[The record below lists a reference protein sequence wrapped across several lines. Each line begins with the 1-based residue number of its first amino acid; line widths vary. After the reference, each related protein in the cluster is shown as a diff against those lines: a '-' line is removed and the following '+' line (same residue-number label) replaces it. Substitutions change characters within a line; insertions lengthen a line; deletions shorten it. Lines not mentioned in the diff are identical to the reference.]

1 MTLMDRRAFLNRGAA
16 FAGAGLFSAGAVETL
31 MNRQALAKHSR
42 GGRNPYGSLRPTR
55 DRTTGR
61 EILALPPGFEYVT
74 FGYIGSTMSDGNL
87 TPLALDGMAAFP
99 HPSDRKLVR
108 LIRNHEDRNPAGAG
122 SNPARPDEAA
132 EVYDATAGGGTS
144 TLDFDPRRGRLVQ
157 DFISLKGS
165 IVNCAG
171 GYAYGYA
178 GWITGEET
186 VSTFGE
192 RHGYTFF
199 VPVTRGP
206 EDSKGSEPLV
216 PMGRFSHEAVATDQ
230 RTGIVY
236 QTDDPG
242 SGVGA
247 GFHRYIPKNRRN
259 LRAGGK
265 LQMLGIRGRPQADLR
280 EGQTVGADLPVS
292 WFDIEDVNPEVADNR
307 QPTSIYAQGYGQ
319 GGAKFNRL
327 EGCWWDGEGSIYFAS
342 TSGGDV
348 KNGDVNAD
356 GYAEGYGQIWRY
368 RRSGVGHEG
377 RNGHDNYNGHGNH
390 GHRGGE
396 LTLIYESDGAE
407 ALDSPDNLCVTPR
420 GGLILCED
428 DASSDSDLNRNAPG
442 ITDVNRLIGFSRN
455 GGVFEFAVNRLNDSE
470 LAGATFSPDGKTLF
484 VNIFGD
490 SAGTVNPYTSN
501 EGMTIAI
508 TGPWGKGP
516 L

>member
-1 MTLMDRRAFLNRGAA
+1 VSSLRERGPSPEMKTMDRRAFLGRGAA

-31 MNRQALAKHSR
+31 TNRRALAKSSR
-42 GGRNPYGSLRPTR
+42 GSGSPYGPVSPTA
-55 DRTTGR
+55 DRATGR
-61 EILALPPGFEYVT
+61 EILALPRGFQYTT
-74 FGYIGSTMSDGNL
+74 FGYIGSRMADGNI

-99 HPSDRKLVR
+99 HPTDRHLVR
-108 LIRNHEDRNPAGAG
+108 LIRNHEDRNAAGAG
-122 SNPARPDEAA
+122 SNPVLAEEAA
-132 EVYDATAGGGTS
+132 DVYDATAGGGTS
-144 TLDFDPRRGRLVQ
+144 TLDYDPRSGQLAQ
-157 DFISLKGS
+157 DFVSLKGTV
-165 IVNCAG
+165 VNCAG
-171 GYAYGYA
+171 GYALGYS

-186 VSTFGE
+186 VSTFGKP
-192 RHGYTFF
+192 HGYAFF
-199 VPVTRGP
+199 VPVDRGP
-206 EDSKGSEPLV
+206 GDAKGGEPIV
-216 PMGRFSHEAVATDQ
+216 PMGRFAHEAVATDH

-247 GFHRYIPKNRRN
+247 GFYRYVPENASD
-259 LRAGGK
+259 LFAGGK
-265 LQMLGIRGRPQADLR
+265 LQMLGIAGRPQADLR
-280 EGQTVGADLPVS
+280 EGQTPGADLPVA
-292 WFDIEDVNPEVADNR
+292 WYDIEDVNPVAADNR
-307 QPTSIYAQGYGQ
+307 QPTSVYGQGYGQ

-327 EGCWWDGEGSIYFAS
+327 EGCWWDGDRSIYFAS

-356 GYAEGYGQIWRY
+356 GYAEGYGQVWRY
-368 RRSGVGHEG
+368 RAGSG
-377 RNGHDNYNGHGNH
+377 
-390 GHRGGE
+390 GGQ

-428 DASSDSDLNRNAPG
+428 DASSDSDLNDNAPG
-442 ITDVNRLIGFSRN
+442 IEDVNRLVGFSRD
-455 GGVFEFAVNRLNDSE
+455 GGVFEFAVNRINDSE
-470 LAGATFSPDGKTLF
+470 LAGATFSHDGKTLF

-490 SAGTVNPYTSN
+490 SSGTVSPYTGN

>member
-1 MTLMDRRAFLNRGAA
+1 MRTMDRRAFLGRGAA

-31 MNRQALAKHSR
+31 TNRRALAKPGR
-42 GGRNPYGSLRPTR
+42 GAASPYGPVAPVA
-55 DRTTGR
+55 DRATGR
-61 EILALPPGFEYVT
+61 EILALPRGFQYTT

-99 HPSDRKLVR
+99 HPADRRLVR
-108 LIRNHEDRNPAGAG
+108 LIRNHEDRNAAGAG
-122 SNPARPDEAA
+122 SNPVGSGEASA
-132 EVYDATAGGGTS
+132 VYDALAGGGTS
-144 TLDFDPRRGRLVQ
+144 TLDFDPGRGQLVQ
-157 DFISLKGS
+157 DFVSLKGT

-171 GYAYGYA
+171 GYALGYS

-192 RHGYTFF
+192 PHGYAFF
-199 VPVTRGP
+199 VPLDRAAD
-206 EDSKGSEPLV
+206 DSKGADPIV
-216 PMGRFSHEAVATDQ
+216 PMGRFAHEAVATDQ

-247 GFHRYIPKNRRN
+247 GFYRYVPTSPQD
-259 LRAGGK
+259 LFAGGT
-265 LQMLGIRGRPQADLR
+265 LQMLGIAGHPRADLR
-280 EGQTVGADLPVS
+280 EGQTPGVELAAT
-292 WFDIEDVNPEVADNR
+292 WFDIEDVNPTAADNR
-307 QPTSIYAQGYGQ
+307 QPTSVYAQGYSQ

-327 EGCWWDGEGSIYFAS
+327 EGCWWDGRRSIYFAS

-368 RRSGVGHEG
+368 RSSVG
-377 RNGHDNYNGHGNH
+377 
-390 GHRGGE
+390 GGD

-428 DASSDSDLNRNAPG
+428 DASSDSDLSMQAPG
-442 ITDVNRLIGFSRN
+442 IEDVNRLVGFSRD

-470 LAGATFSPDGKTLF
+470 LAGATFSPDGQTLF

-490 SAGTVNPYTSN
+490 SAGTVSPYTGN

-508 TGPWGKGP
+508 SGPWAKGP